1 MRDRLIE
8 LLQDNSY
15 LDVLDDEHWLLAAEQ
30 LLAEGVIVPP
40 CKVGDTLW
48 KIEDVWHLDDRATWK
63 YHYEKEILEF
73 MVRSISISC
82 NSKGVWTKKIR
93 ICEVKNGKTINYQRN
108 IEFDGIGKSV
118 FLTREEAEKAL
129 ERSENGKS

>member
-40 CKVGDTLW
+40 CKVGDTVYTVSRKHPKKW
-48 KIEDVWHLDDRATWK
+48 KVHFIGYNSQGEFKMHIATEKFTEMLEVWDYA
-63 YHYEKEILEF
+63 I
-73 MVRSISISC
+73 
-82 NSKGVWTKKIR
+82 
-93 ICEVKNGKTINYQRN
+93 GKT
-108 IEFDGIGKSV
+108 V

-129 ERSENGKS
+129 SEKCAKTDIKTTEKCEVFGKSK

>member
-8 LLQDNSY
+8 LLFDIHQKKIPSMGEIAD
-15 LDVLDDEHWLLAAEQ
+15 HLLS
-30 LLAEGVIVPP
+30 EGVIVPP

-63 YHYEKEILEF
+63 YHYEKEVLEF

-82 NSKGVWTKKIR
+82 NSKGVWIKKFR
-93 ICEVKNGKTINYQRN
+93 ICEVKNGKTTARQRHF
-108 IEFDGIGKSV
+108 EFEDFGKTV
-118 FLTREEAEKAL
+118 FLSREEAGKAL
-129 ERSENGKS
+129 ERSENGT

>member
-8 LLQDNSY
+8 LLLKSEPLHERD
-15 LDVLDDEHWLLAAEQ
+15 LDDDLADGEIEAIADH

-40 CKVGDTLW
+40 CKVGDTVYTVSRKHPKKW
-48 KIEDVWHLDDRATWK
+48 KVHFIGYNSQGEFKMHIATEKFTEMLEVWDYA
-63 YHYEKEILEF
+63 I
-73 MVRSISISC
+73 
-82 NSKGVWTKKIR
+82 
-93 ICEVKNGKTINYQRN
+93 GKT
-108 IEFDGIGKSV
+108 V